1 MRRAQVVLAAV
12 CGVAGYVLA
21 SALVEV
27 SVRATWW
34 REARRQEPVTVAE
47 ADRG

>member
-1 MRRAQVVLAAV
+1 MRRAEVVLAAA

-21 SALVEV
+21 SALVTV
-27 SVRATWW
+27 SVRVAWW

>member
-1 MRRAQVVLAAV
+1 MVLAAV

-21 SALVEV
+21 AALLEV
-27 SVRATWW
+27 SVRVAWW
-34 REARRQEPVTVAE
+34 REARRQEPVMVAE